1 MDWAEAFKMFSDGAV
16 GLAALGTAWM
26 ARKGVD
32 AWSRELRG
40 RAQFETARALLRS
53 VLRLRD
59 ALQAAR
65 SPYILFEEFSEA
77 YRVAGSKRDAATVV
91 DGYLH
96 MFNSRWAP
104 VWEAYSDVQA
114 QALEAEALWGAKVRS
129 KAEDVR
135 TVVRLA
141 NSAVHAYLDNLRAD
155 NAHFNDNPEFGQKVR
170 SEALAS
176 HADEDNAL
184 NRQLR
189 DAVKAVEDELQPHLR
204 REKAA

>member
-40 RAQFETARALLRS
+40 RAQFETARALFRS

-65 SPYILFEEFSEA
+65 SPYILNEEFPDA
-77 YRVAGSKRDAATVV
+77 YRAAGPQRDAATVV
-91 DGYLH
+91 DGYAH
-96 MFNSRWAP
+96 MFNTRWTP
-104 VWEAYSDVQA
+104 VWAAYSDVEA
-114 QALEAEALWGAKVRS
+114 QALEAEALWGAKARK
-129 KAEDVR
+129 KAEEVR
-135 TVVRLA
+135 AVVRLA
-141 NSAVHAYLDNLRAD
+141 NTAVHAYLDNLRAD
-155 NAHFNDNPEFGQKVR
+155 NAHFNDNPEFARKVR
-170 SEALAS
+170 SEAFAS
-176 HADEDNAL
+176 HTDEDNAL
-184 NRQLR
+184 NKQLR

-204 REKAA
+204 RD